1 MFGCPHDKLTI
12 HYLLFDYHIFDILLR
27 WQFLRSF
34 GNGLMNLGV
43 PGGEAVFE
51 IGDEVYSAIHANL
64 LTKFIFE
71 IV

>member
-1 MFGCPHDKLTI
+1 
-12 HYLLFDYHIFDILLR
+12 
-27 WQFLRSF
+27 
-34 GNGLMNLGV
+34 MNLGV
-43 PGGEAVFE
+43 SGGEAVLE